1 MHNQKGPSKPS
12 PRPWLR
18 PSNEEKWAEYRNS
31 GQLKAGDFVPS
42 PSHQSSPD
50 ARQRIAELE
59 NDAPSPNKSSAK
71 KSSKISS
78 PPTVNSSSRTTII
91 KFDVDEPPLA
101 IEGNN
106 SGPEATKKHEEEL
119 EKERKLKE
127 QAIAEL
133 QVARELAAKAMK
145 MAEQAS
151 DASSPSD
158 TRLIENN
165 RKLQSSL
172 QKMFKGWQQ
181 ICSKI
186 LTKAAEFHYSWKEA
200 EAEMD
205 KILKACESP
214 RKDSSVIKRSFERLR
229 MLNERSMEKIQV
241 DDNELAGLVNG
252 LQRWD
257 ETARGLL

>member
-1 MHNQKGPSKPS
+1 
-12 PRPWLR
+12 
-18 PSNEEKWAEYRNS
+18 
-31 GQLKAGDFVPS
+31 
-42 PSHQSSPD
+42 
-50 ARQRIAELE
+50 
-59 NDAPSPNKSSAK
+59 
-71 KSSKISS
+71 
-78 PPTVNSSSRTTII
+78 
-91 KFDVDEPPLA
+91 
-101 IEGNN
+101 
-106 SGPEATKKHEEEL
+106 
-119 EKERKLKE
+119 
-127 QAIAEL
+127 
-133 QVARELAAKAMK
+133 MK